1 MGKVI
6 SIVNQ
11 KGGVGKTTTAINL
24 SAALALND
32 KKALLIDFDP
42 QSNTTSGLG
51 IDYKKIQKSIYHVLL
66 GEVPGKEII
75 LKTDID
81 NLFLIPSNIDL
92 TAAEIELLRE
102 NEKEYKFKKAIEEL
116 KKEYDYILV
125 DCPPSLGMLTIN
137 ALTASQSVMIPIQ
150 CEYYALEGI
159 ADLMTTIKLTKRGIN
174 PELEVQGIVLT
185 MFDSRTNFSEQV
197 AAEVE
202 KFFGNAVYK
211 TRIPRNIR
219 TAEAPSHGVPVIRYD
234 RLSKGSRAYL
244 HLAVEFLK
252 REE

>member
-150 CEYYALEGI
+150 CEYYALEGLAQLLKTVELVKKNFNYHLSI
-159 ADLMTTIKLTKRGIN
+159 EGI
-174 PELEVQGIVLT
+174 ILT
-185 MFDSRTNFSEQV
+185 MFDTRLKISHQVVEEVKKYFS
-197 AAEVE
+197 
-202 KFFGNAVYK
+202 NYVYD
-211 TRIPRNIR
+211 TIIHRNIR
-219 TAEAPSHGVPVIRYD
+219 LAEAPSFGKPIILYD
-234 RLSKGSRAYL
+234 LTSKGSKNYL
-244 HLAVEFLK
+244 NLAKEVISNE
-252 REE
+252 